1 MMILTI
7 MAPVAL
13 AASAAATP
21 QAQIEAV
28 MAESSA
34 GWNAGSLDRFMAA
47 YADDAIYVAGPTI
60 ARGKAEIAARFAKS
74 FVDGGNKRGRLT
86 FQPMA
91 WRTLSNVHM
100 LLVARWTLTPA
111 DGKPETGLTSL
122 VFERRKPGWQIISDH
137 SS

>member
-1 MMILTI
+1 MILTI

-28 MAESSA
+28 MAKSSA

-47 YADDAIYVAGPTI
+47 YADDAIYVAGPSV
-60 ARGKAEIAARFAKS
+60 ARGKAEIASRYVGSFAEGAQARE
-74 FVDGGNKRGRLT
+74 RLT
-86 FQPMA
+86 FQPLA

-100 LLVARWTLTPA
+100 LLVARWTLTPSE
-111 DGKPETGLTSL
+111 GKPETGLTSL